1 MVAWLYL
8 VIAIVL
14 EVAGTTCMKLFD
26 GFACILPSIG
36 VGVFYLASKAAMV
49 MAVKAL
55 EIRMVCAIWS
65 GLGTVIITAI
75 GILYFGESFTLM
87 KAGSI
92 TLIIVGVIGLQI
104 SSLV

>member
-1 MVAWLYL
+1 
-8 VIAIVL
+8 
-14 EVAGTTCMKLFD
+14 MKLSD
-26 GFACILPSIG
+26 GFARILPSIG
-36 VGVFYLASKAAMV
+36 VGVFYLASMAAMV

-55 EIRMVCAIWS
+55 EIGMVYAIWS
-65 GLGTVIITAI
+65 GLGTAIITAI